1 MKKEK
6 YKKLKEMFKSLQSKF
21 KTELKVKNQYIE
33 SYKAVE
39 EERNILRDKLKEL
52 EEQSAQKDKEFDWLK
67 SVERKS

>member
-52 EEQSAQKDKEFDWLK
+52 EEQSAQKDKEFD
-67 SVERKS
+67 